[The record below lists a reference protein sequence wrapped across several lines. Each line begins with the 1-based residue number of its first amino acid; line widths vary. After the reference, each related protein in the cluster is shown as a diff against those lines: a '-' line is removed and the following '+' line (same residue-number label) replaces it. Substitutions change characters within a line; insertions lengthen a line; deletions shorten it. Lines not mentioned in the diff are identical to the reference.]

1 MTLTW
6 PEEVE
11 AAAEWESNASPGRG
25 MLLTAGRP
33 HFRFF
38 FLWLPF
44 FPFLHLLA
52 EATGPVFELAGM
64 ASVPPARAATSAAS
78 VILLISTDT
87 PIDSACWATQSS
99 LRGRSGQK
107 S

>member
-1 MTLTW
+1 
-6 PEEVE
+6 
-11 AAAEWESNASPGRG
+11 
-25 MLLTAGRP
+25 MLLTDGRP

-52 EATGPVFELAGM
+52 EATGPVFELAGI

-78 VILLISTDT
+78 VILLINTDT
-87 PIDSACWATQSS
+87 PIDSACGRPSQACGGALDRSPDPTIEEKMQC
-99 LRGRSGQK
+99 LRNACARMEAR
-107 S
+107 